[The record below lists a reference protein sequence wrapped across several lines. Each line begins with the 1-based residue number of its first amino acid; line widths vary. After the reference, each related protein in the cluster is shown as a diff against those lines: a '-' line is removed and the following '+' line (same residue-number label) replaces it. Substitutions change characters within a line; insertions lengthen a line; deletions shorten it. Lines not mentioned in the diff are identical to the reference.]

1 MTNRFKTVF
10 VLVLAGMMMVAGQA
24 AARQKTASARQKPAA
39 VKQPPKQVLATQ
51 IGSNDSII
59 IRRVKDGAVLFSENS
74 DKPLVPA
81 SILKI
86 VTSLAALH
94 YLGEEYRFPT
104 EGYQRPDGTLVIK
117 GYGDPS
123 LVSEDL
129 ELMARTVASLAGKT
143 TALAVDYSYFTACDL
158 PGRCCNSLEPYDAP
172 IGALSVNYNTV
183 SYKKQKNG
191 TYVSG
196 EPQTPLVPFA
206 LERIRS
212 LPFSQGRVMVINCE
226 KEAAIYCGE
235 LFACFLGRNGCPVR
249 GPISEYRVD
258 PKKDRLVYQHPSR
271 KNLRQIV
278 AQLLHYSSNF
288 TANQLLF
295 ACGVKKYGPPATL
308 DKGLRALQSYLQEE
322 LNIKNIQLTEGSGL
336 SPENRVSAATMCR
349 LLDAFAPY
357 KELMKKDA
365 DEYYKTG
372 TLTNVSTRAGYITA
386 DSGRRFQYVIMFNS
400 PGKKAKRLMPVV
412 KAFIKEADHRL

>member
-1 MTNRFKTVF
+1 MMDCFRKVV
-10 VLVLAGMMMVAGQA
+10 VLVLVGVVMAGPV
-24 AARQKTASARQKPAA
+24 AARQKTSSAKQKPAA
-39 VKQPPKQVLATQ
+39 AKQPPKQVLAAQ
-51 IGSNDSII
+51 IGINDSII

-74 DKPLVPA
+74 DKPLIPA

-86 VTSLAALH
+86 VTSLAAIH
-94 YLGEEYRFPT
+94 YLGEDYRFPT
-104 EGYQRPDGTLVIK
+104 ACYQKPDGTLVIK

-123 LVSEDL
+123 LVSEEV
-129 ELMARTVASLAGKT
+129 ELMAETVSRMARKIPAV
-143 TALAVDYSYFTACDL
+143 AVDCSYFTTCDL

-172 IGALSVNYNTV
+172 IGALCVNYNTV

-212 LPFSQGRVMVINCE
+212 LPFAQGRVMVINCD
-226 KEAAIYCGE
+226 KEAARYTGE
-235 LFACFLGRNGCPVR
+235 MFAYFLNRHGCPVS
-249 GPISEYRVD
+249 GAVVEHGVD
-258 PKKDRLVYQHPSR
+258 PKTDRLIYEHPS
-271 KNLRQIV
+271 KKDLRQIV

-295 ACGVKKYGPPATL
+295 SCGVRKYGPPATL
-308 DKGLRALQSYLQEE
+308 DKGLRALQSYLQQE
-322 LNIKNIQLTEGSGL
+322 LGIRNIQLTEGSGL
-336 SPENRVSAATMCR
+336 STENRVSAATMCR

-357 KELMKKDA
+357 QELMKKDA
-365 DEYYKTG
+365 GEYYKTG
-372 TLTNVSTRAGYITA
+372 TLTNVSTRAGYVTA
-386 DSGRRFQYVIMFNS
+386 DSGRRFQYVIMFNT

-412 KAFIKEADHRL
+412 KQFIKETDHRL